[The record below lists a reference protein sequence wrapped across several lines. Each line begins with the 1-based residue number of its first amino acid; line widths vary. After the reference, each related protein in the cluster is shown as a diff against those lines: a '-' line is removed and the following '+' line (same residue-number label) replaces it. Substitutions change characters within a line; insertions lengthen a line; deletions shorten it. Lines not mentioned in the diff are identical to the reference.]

1 MDSFQHFL
9 QLRGIKRVRRQHN
22 HHHNHHRLSSG
33 SVRSRATSDGN
44 IRINTIVSNIRNE
57 NEVQASSS
65 ISRSNS
71 DGSNYSSISGS
82 GIGTGRGSRS
92 NSIVIIEDDE
102 PLGIIQIN
110 NNAVSS
116 HDEDDEDEVDDF
128 DSFYNTRS
136 GSFGGTVSSSTSDDI
151 DRSFE
156 YITSGSPCHTMSCV
170 NEDGDDEVDRFSFNV
185 ESKDFNDDMGY
196 PMMMDHSDF
205 AKILR
210 VSPSDNFTNSLMV
223 NHFGIKKLFA
233 EDFRKFKNNLSEIV
247 TDGDSEWLVLALNAE
262 LVFFGFD
269 GLTNL
274 PSRQILRL
282 DTSPSYTSSTDRL
295 ISTWPYFPHTINYLK
310 SGVFNGKHVLAAC
323 TDDGTLLIWYSQR
336 IIELVS
342 KFESKIKS
350 ESDNNTPTAATTTNT
365 NTTNNNNNNSSVT
378 TVSSSTVIKPDF
390 RMKMEASL
398 WGLDFKTYN
407 GHNIIVASD
416 NSQSVVL
423 FYYHPIDERFYHIR
437 SHQILHNI
445 PEVSIVSCV
454 EDDNGE
460 HTVDVSCCSI
470 SGEIIIF
477 QFKFTIHQ
485 GPVNLGEYEYFKN
498 ESYYY
503 VDGTMEQL
511 ENRNG
516 IDPHELAIWKSK
528 KFKRI
533 EFSDAVCISRIVLSE
548 DCWTIKPLDSK
559 WFLPVGSIR
568 DIFGDSKIDN
578 TKELNRIN
586 QESKTLGQSSGKF
599 QYFPSK
605 TVNLEQQPQQQ
616 EENEERHTPPS
627 SSTTTHTKLTS
638 IDDEYRRIHK
648 ELIRGSSRYLLVSS
662 TARKLALFNFPSLYC
677 PCSTEKV
684 FNLAIPFNEESKFT
698 NRISI
703 TKIIPELSCL
713 IAVTQQGLITIMR
726 LCTFNGIYGMRQE
739 HVFPNA
745 LSLSLGYHGY
755 RTIVGI
761 CLRDRSLDRPCFAI
775 LQPEEIQR
783 KQQQHL
789 TTHKRKKKKKRLRRR
804 KKLNVAQDLFI
815 DDGLSSDEGI
825 PFESLITSR
834 TKRNSKRVVSHES
847 LTVDECP
854 DISLNHTLMD
864 FQKTPVEIKH
874 VKNYLSYDDDGSLF
888 MNSKHGREI
897 NSTTVRETTLEEG
910 TNDIPFHANH
920 SLSLMVSDHGHWNK
934 QTIAFNENGGTFMN
948 RDYYKV
954 ASLFNCQM
962 GIFGSFR

>member
-9 QLRGIKRVRRQHN
+9 QLRGIKRVRRQ
-22 HHHNHHRLSSG
+22 HRLSSG

-71 DGSNYSSISGS
+71 D
-82 GIGTGRGSRS
+82 
-92 NSIVIIEDDE
+92 DE

-116 HDEDDEDEVDDF
+116 HDD
-128 DSFYNTRS
+128 FYNTRS

-350 ESDNNTPTAATTTNT
+350 ESDNNTPTAATTTNM
-365 NTTNNNNNNSSVT
+365 
-378 TVSSSTVIKPDF
+378 SSSTVIKPDF

-616 EENEERHTPPS
+616 EEN
-627 SSTTTHTKLTS
+627 TKLTS

-761 CLRDRSLDRPCFAI
+761 CLRDRSLDRPCFA
-775 LQPEEIQR
+775 LYV
-783 KQQQHL
+783 
-789 TTHKRKKKKKRLRRR
+789 TY
-804 KKLNVAQDLFI
+804 N
-815 DDGLSSDEGI
+815 DGLILGYNV
-825 PFESLITSR
+825 SL
-834 TKRNSKRVVSHES
+834 
-847 LTVDECP
+847 P
-854 DISLNHTLMD
+854 
-864 FQKTPVEIKH
+864 
-874 VKNYLSYDDDGSLF
+874 
-888 MNSKHGREI
+888 
-897 NSTTVRETTLEEG
+897 
-910 TNDIPFHANH
+910 
-920 SLSLMVSDHGHWNK
+920 
-934 QTIAFNENGGTFMN
+934 
-948 RDYYKV
+948 
-954 ASLFNCQM
+954 
-962 GIFGSFR
+962 